1 MSSSNPAINMMYN
14 NPIVEN
20 NLTDPSDS
28 RSFSPIKLKPLG
40 PMITPEIINPMIEG
54 ILIFLSK
61 MGDKRMMKR
70 ISEKINTG
78 FFKGK

>member
-1 MSSSNPAINMMYN
+1 MMYN

-20 NLTDPSDS
+20 NLTEPSDS
-28 RSFSPIKLKPLG
+28 RSFSPIILKPLG